1 MQVIARERLPADG
14 AQWGKLV
21 LIWIGLA
28 TAAVGCV
35 LVAFI
40 LTITN
45 PSHRGATQSAP
56 QVTTD

>member
-28 TAAVGCV
+28 TAAVACV

-40 LTITN
+40 LIMSD
-45 PSHRGATQSAP
+45 PSHRGATRSAP
-56 QVTTD
+56 HVTTD